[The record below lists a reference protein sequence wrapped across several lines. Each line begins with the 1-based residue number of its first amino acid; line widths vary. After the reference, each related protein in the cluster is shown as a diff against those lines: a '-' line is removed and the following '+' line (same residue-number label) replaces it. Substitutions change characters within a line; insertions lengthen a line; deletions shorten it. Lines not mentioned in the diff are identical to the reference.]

1 MPNIGK
7 MQIVCPPW
15 NELLIV
21 VRTSSLLS
29 KCLIYPKPI
38 ASEQA
43 KIPISHSQ
51 TILDPQIDHWGNL
64 VFLYLSNTLIP
75 IKGFSFSNLDLVNVT
90 SNNHIHGLPPLFS

>member
-21 VRTSSLLS
+21 VHLHYYLNV
-29 KCLIYPKPI
+29 LIYPKPI
-38 ASEQA
+38 ASEEP

-64 VFLYLSNTLIP
+64 AFLYLSNTLNP

>member
-29 KCLIYPKPI
+29 KCLIYLKPI